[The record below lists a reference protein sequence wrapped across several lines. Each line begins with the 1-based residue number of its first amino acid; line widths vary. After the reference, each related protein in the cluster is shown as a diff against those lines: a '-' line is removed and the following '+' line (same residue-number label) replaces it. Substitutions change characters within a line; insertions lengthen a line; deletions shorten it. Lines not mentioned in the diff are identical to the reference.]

1 MEHLWWMWTR
11 GRGCPF
17 IGSVGILPPAQS
29 IVQLLGTVGASL
41 LILLSSSFLSFFFFC
56 FLGPK
61 PQCVGVS
68 WLGVESEL
76 QLRAYTTATATS
88 DLRRVCNLHHS
99 SQQLWIL
106 NPLRKAR
113 DQTCILMGPSWIC
126 FCYSTMGTP
135 PAVFSPF
142 FSYYINVN
150 ITFLFFIFIW
160 RHHGT

>member
-1 MEHLWWMWTR
+1 MDHLWWMWTR

-41 LILLSSSFLSFFFFC
+41 LILLSSSFLSFFFFLL
-56 FLGPK
+56 F
-61 PQCVGVS
+61 
-68 WLGVESEL
+68 
-76 QLRAYTTATATS
+76 RAEAT
-88 DLRRVCNLHHS
+88 VCGGSQARGRIRAAAASLHHS

-113 DQTCILMGPSWIC
+113 DQTCVLMGPSWIC

-142 FSYYINVN
+142 FSYYIDVN